1 MSAPHCGTGPTAIQQ
16 AATDVTFD
24 VLVAAVDA
32 AAWAVVAA
40 YPEHALRDPR
50 LGADPPHDP
59 VEGAH
64 RIVVLADQIADAVRR
79 YHFLIEMGVAVP
91 EPMQESLPF

>member
-1 MSAPHCGTGPTAIQQ
+1 VSGHNNGAGPSAIQR

-24 VLVAAVDA
+24 VLVAAADA

-40 YPEHALRDPR
+40 YPEHALRGRRP
-50 LGADPPHDP
+50 GVDPPRDP

-64 RIVVLADQIADAVRR
+64 RIVVLADRITDAVAR
-79 YHFLIEMGVAVP
+79 YRFLIEVGVPIP
-91 EPMQESLPF
+91 EPTQESLPF